1 MFKDKVFA
9 VTGGGNGIGREVVL
23 ELLRRGSKV
32 AALDIS
38 ETGLFETQ
46 NLAQEK
52 LALKLYIV
60 DITNREKIEEVHH
73 KIIEDF
79 GQVDGL
85 IHVAGIVQPFV
96 RVVDLAYKD
105 IERVMNINFYGTLYL
120 NKIFIPS
127 LLKAPR
133 GYLVN
138 VSSMGGFLP
147 VPGQAVYGASKSA
160 VKLLTEALYTELK
173 GTNVEVR
180 IVFPGAIKT
189 NIVSNSGAT
198 NRVTNEQEAGKAKML
213 AVDEA
218 ARQILRGMEKKKL
231 YVYVGSDSKLMNKLY
246 RLAPQKATNLIAKKM
261 ATILPN

>member
-9 VTGGGNGIGREVVL
+9 ITGGGNGIGREVVL

-38 ETGLFETQ
+38 EAGLVETQ

-52 LALKLYIV
+52 TALKLYTL
-60 DITNREKIEEVHH
+60 DITKREKVAEVHNE
-73 KIIEDF
+73 IIKDF
-79 GQVDGL
+79 GHIDGL

-96 RVVDLAYKD
+96 RIIDLTDKD
-105 IERVMNINFYGTLYL
+105 IERVMNVNFYGTLYL

-160 VKLLTEALYTELK
+160 VKLLTEALYSELK
-173 GTNVEVR
+173 GTRIEVR

-189 NIVSNSGAT
+189 NIVANSGAA
-198 NRVTNEQEAGKAKML
+198 NRVVNKDQASKMKML
-213 AVDEA
+213 AADEA
-218 ARQILRGMEKKKL
+218 ARQIIRGMKKKKL
-231 YVYVGSDSKLMNKLY
+231 HVYVGSDSKLMNKLY

-261 ATILPN
+261 AAILPK